1 MLCIRG
7 RATAC
12 LFIKVKECQTYT
24 HLHFLRFENFNG
36 NVSESSWLLLI
47 FLKDA
52 FSFHCR
58 QKKSTIVIVITEEKH
73 FREINRQPETKK
85 LSHLSS
91 KEGYNPI
98 KS

>member
-12 LFIKVKECQTYT
+12 LFIKVKECLTYT
-24 HLHFLRFENFNG
+24 HLHFPRFENFNG
-36 NVSESSWLLLI
+36 NVSESSWLLLM

-58 QKKSTIVIVITEEKH
+58 EKKHNSNCNYRGKH
-73 FREINRQPETKK
+73 FREINRKLETKK
-85 LSHLSS
+85 TIASVV
-91 KEGYNPI
+91 KRGI
-98 KS
+98 